1 MNMAK
6 RLIVRLLVVGFMVT
20 GGWAVG
26 PVLATDQDKDKDKEQ
41 GDRDRKDRDHGD
53 RDRSD
58 FALFDGTNPA
68 NEAPPDGGAE
78 CHVKNG
84 FAATLHVTV
93 TAHSSGPDGF
103 VRATFKDAD
112 WVEFPIKSGG
122 SLHFSQSIGGTPGVD
137 DRIRISNGAKPAG
150 ARLVGWAS
158 IQSDGPVNCRSCDFN
173 DGAGGTGCQNHP

>member
-1 MNMAK
+1 MPK
-6 RLIVRLLVVGFMVT
+6 RLIVGLLVSGLMVT

-26 PVLATDQDKDKDKEQ
+26 HVSATD
-41 GDRDRKDRDHGD
+41 RDTQQNNQNGNGSDHGD

-68 NEAPPDGGAE
+68 TEAPPNGGAE
-78 CHVKNG
+78 CSVMNG

-103 VRATFKDAD
+103 VRATFAD
-112 WVEFPIKSGG
+112 TDFVEFPIKSGG
-122 SLHFSQSIGGTPGVD
+122 SFDFSQSIGGTPGVD
-137 DRIRISNGAKPAG
+137 DRIRISNGGKAGG

-158 IQSDGPVNCRSCDFN
+158 ILSDGVVNCRSCNFD
-173 DGAGGTGCQNHP
+173 DGVGGAGCQNNP